1 MIKGVAHSEVAL
13 SNTVELGDHSA
24 FMVDVDGVL
33 NCKLAHDDDAA
44 LLPVL
49 AGVVYPMQLKLA
61 LVTSTV
67 GVTKVYPIVT
77 SG

>member
-1 MIKGVAHSEVAL
+1 MIKGVAHSEVSL
-13 SNTVELGDHSA
+13 SDTVELGDHSA
-24 FMVDVDGVL
+24 FMVDADGVL
-33 NCKLAHDDDAA
+33 NCKLAHDDSAA
-44 LLPVL
+44 PLPVL

-61 LVTSTV
+61 LSTSSS